1 MDRVKKLFSRIKFH
15 IPAEFVGL
23 YKSYLHEFRIARL
36 TALYIFGGV
45 LIPAAFFFDV
55 LIYPEKWFT
64 LFKVRLISFF
74 LCTLMYVLS
83 KKTVLKNYPNFMCHI
98 LNIVVSSTIVY
109 LVVLTGA
116 YSSPYYAGLI
126 LLFICMAMVMPLG
139 LSGSVFAGS
148 VILSIYYGSTLLPS
162 LISGNSI
169 NWHIVWNSIYFLTFS
184 FVMATIASEML
195 ENSRKE
201 IFVRTEQ
208 EKIRNKVLE
217 ESKLKIDA
225 LLKTKSRFISN
236 ITHEL
241 KTPLSIVIGNTDII
255 LEKAEFIDEAIA
267 NQLRVVQQ
275 AAFQLATHVDRIIA
289 VSTADDPE
297 LKMTTDK
304 YDYVGIVRNI
314 FQLFEPKAQEEGIQ
328 FSLNLPLQSL
338 VVDID
343 IVRIEEVLNN
353 LIQNAFKF
361 IEGGGAITVTVST
374 DGQMI
379 FTEVSDTGVGI
390 PENRYNEIFERL
402 YQADEVLS
410 KRHGGIGI
418 GLYLCKRNVE
428 LHGGTI
434 SVHSRVGKGSS
445 FKFSIPLFVDQ
456 STEVRNKSFSGPEQR
471 AVPERRAGA
480 DRRMIERRK
489 RFEYQQTLGIDDL
502 AKMTYVE
509 DISDYENRSPAS
521 PSVLIVEDNP
531 RMMKV
536 IAESLSDEYN
546 LFLALNGLEA
556 LNKLEANTGHISLI
570 LSDVMMPGMSGFDF
584 CRTVMAREEWKD
596 IPLIF
601 VTALLKEE
609 EQLRGFELGATDYI
623 IKPYNIKILREK
635 VAHWISRRQYELLLQ
650 DMSAS
655 LEARVKEISRIK
667 DIVLHEIRNPLQLIG
682 GADFFLQRMSN
693 TLFKSSGE
701 EERRWKKS
709 LKMLAQGIESIKSVL
724 ETSQSLEQMGLSSKK
739 PEPLPSLFDDAISQC
754 AHLTNNIKLHV
765 DLKVMADRS
774 VLCNKKMMTQVFV
787 NLIRNATEAIRER
800 APEGGGLIRITSAK
814 EDESFVIFKIHDNG
828 SGITPEAKEQLFR
841 FRFTTKKDGMGVG
854 LHLSKII
861 LKMHE
866 GNITVE
872 SEEKVGTTFFISL
885 PLYNP

>member
-1 MDRVKKLFSRIKFH
+1 MKLLERLKKRLFYEMPEEFAELYRTYIGIQIKTQLN
-15 IPAEFVGL
+15 I
-23 YKSYLHEFRIARL
+23 
-36 TALYIFGGV
+36 IFLFCIFLVPLGG
-45 LIPAAFFFDV
+45 FFDV
-55 LIYPEKWFT
+55 LVYPGQWKT
-64 LFKVRLISFF
+64 LVLVRLLSM
-74 LCTLMYVLS
+74 LACTLLYFVFNHTILN
-83 KKTVLKNYPNFMCHI
+83 NYPYVTA
-98 LNIVVSSTIVY
+98 LLLDLIVPSQIAY
-109 LVVLTGA
+109 LCYLTGGYA
-116 YSSPYYAGLI
+116 SPYYVGFI
-126 LLFICMAMVMPLG
+126 LLFIGIAMILPWSIFYSIITSLIILFIHFSMNLLPW
-139 LSGSVFAGS
+139 
-148 VILSIYYGSTLLPS
+148 VILGKE
-162 LISGNSI
+162 ISWPI
-169 NWHIVWNSIYFLTFS
+169 FWNSIYFLTFS
-184 FVMATIASEML
+184 FAMVVAATGIL
-195 ENSRKE
+195 ENSRQQ
-201 IFVRTEQ
+201 IFVATEQ
-208 EKIRNKVLE
+208 EKIRNKILE
-217 ESKLKIDA
+217 ESRLKIDA

-267 NQLRVVQQ
+267 NQLRVIQQ
-275 AAFQLATHVDRIIA
+275 AAFQLAAHVDRIIA

-297 LKMTTDK
+297 LKMNTDR
-304 YDYVGIVRNI
+304 YDYVGIIRNV
-314 FQLFEPKAQEEGIQ
+314 FKLFEPKAREEGIQ

-343 IVRIEEVLNN
+343 VVRIEEVLNN

-361 IEGGGAITVTVST
+361 TEGGGGITVTVST
-374 DGQMI
+374 DGQTV

-390 PENRYNEIFERL
+390 PENQHNEIFERL

-418 GLYLCKRNVE
+418 GLYLCKRNIE

-434 SVHSRVGKGSS
+434 TVHSRVGKGSS
-445 FKFSIPLFVDQ
+445 FKFSIPLFVNQ
-456 STEVRNKSFSGPEQR
+456 STEVRNKPYAGPEQR
-471 AVPERRAGA
+471 AVPERRTGV
-480 DRRMIERRK
+480 DRRMVERQK

-502 AKMTYVE
+502 AKMTYVD
-509 DISDYENRSPAS
+509 DISDYENRSPAL

-536 IAESLSDEYN
+536 IAESLGDEYN
-546 LFLALNGLEA
+546 LFLAMNGLEA
-556 LNKLEANTGHISLI
+556 LNKLEMNTGHISLI

-584 CRTVMAREEWKD
+584 CKTVMAREEWKG
-596 IPLIF
+596 IPVIF

-609 EQLRGFELGATDYI
+609 DQLRGFELGATDYI

-635 VAHWISRRQYELLLQ
+635 VTHWISRRQYELLLQ

-655 LEARVKEISRIK
+655 LESRVKEISRIK
-667 DIVLHEIRNPLQLIG
+667 DIILHEIRNPLQLIG

-709 LKMLAQGIESIKSVL
+709 LKMLTQGIESIKSVL
-724 ETSQSLEQMGLSSKK
+724 ETSQSLEEMGLSSKK
-739 PEPLPSLFDDAISQC
+739 PEPVSTLFDDAISQC
-754 AHLTNNIKLHV
+754 AHLMNNIKLHV
-765 DLKVMADRS
+765 DLKVMADRI

-800 APEGGGLIRITSAK
+800 APEDGGVIRITSAK
-814 EDESFVIFKIHDNG
+814 EDEASVIFKIRDNG

-872 SEEKVGTTFFISL
+872 SEEKVGTTFLISL